1 MLVLSQ
7 LSSAMS
13 FNKLTAEI
21 YIAFALSLAF
31 TILSVAI
38 ALYYLRDSSRVNGK
52 MQIIFTIIIP
62 FMTCFLWTYTILDIC
77 LTNTLLSFFIALACI
92 AVMFCLFFGIGK
104 IKSKNAEPVKQDQQ
118 RIKTVKSVTSL
129 PNKEVKRIEIDNSN
143 NDQNLLD

>member
-7 LSSAMS
+7 LSAAMS
-13 FNKLTAEI
+13 FNKLTTEI

-38 ALYYLRDSSRVNGK
+38 SLYYLRDSSRVNGK

-77 LTNTLLSFFIALACI
+77 LTSTLLSFFIALACI

-104 IKSKNAEPVKQDQQ
+104 IKSKNTETEQPQKNLKKVKG
-118 RIKTVKSVTSL
+118 VTSL
-129 PNKEVKRIEIDNSN
+129 PNEEVKRIEIDNSN
-143 NDQNLLD
+143 NDQNLLN